1 MVAIFTLTTSEMS
14 SHQSQ
19 RRKGSLIFFW
29 GMLLGGLLFSRK
41 FQLQSE
47 QISSVLSEVR
57 GKYFRMEQ
65 ISQLLSR
72 EYYDKDSLL
81 SGQQAMIES
90 ATKAFVEGLGDPF
103 TSYLDAEQFS
113 GLQSELEGDGQIEGI
128 GAVVSKKDYY
138 VQVEE
143 LVKDSPAFKAG
154 LMPLDRIILI
164 WTGETKELNTSEAV
178 SQIRGPKGSTVELF
192 IERLDK
198 DGQKS
203 YLEKQVVRDIID
215 VPSVRS
221 KILTQSGVQ
230 LWYLEV
236 SVFGDQT
243 NKLFTRAISELLDAQ
258 VQGIILDLRGNG
270 WGLLQSA
277 VDLAGHFLP
286 KGELV
291 VKTKYSTF
299 EDLDYASKG
308 FWELEKMPLVVL
320 VDGLSASSS
329 EILALAL
336 REQLNAQIIG
346 VQSFWKGSIQTLY
359 DFEDKTSLK
368 YTIGRWCGPKG
379 TTIDKEGIKP
389 DLEVPF
395 NFTGYVDS
403 GLDNQLLK
411 AQEVLMGKINK

>member
-1 MVAIFTLTTSEMS
+1 
-14 SHQSQ
+14 
-19 RRKGSLIFFW
+19 
-29 GMLLGGLLFSRK
+29 
-41 FQLQSE
+41 
-47 QISSVLSEVR
+47 
-57 GKYFRMEQ
+57 EQ

-138 VQVEE
+138 VPVEE

-164 WTGETKELNTSEAV
+164 WTGETKELTTSEAV

-221 KILTQSGVQ
+221 KILTQSGIQ

-243 NKLFTRAISELLDAQ
+243 NK
-258 VQGIILDLRGNG
+258 
-270 WGLLQSA
+270 
-277 VDLAGHFLP
+277 
-286 KGELV
+286 
-291 VKTKYSTF
+291 
-299 EDLDYASKG
+299 
-308 FWELEKMPLVVL
+308 
-320 VDGLSASSS
+320 
-329 EILALAL
+329 
-336 REQLNAQIIG
+336 
-346 VQSFWKGSIQTLY
+346 
-359 DFEDKTSLK
+359 
-368 YTIGRWCGPKG
+368 
-379 TTIDKEGIKP
+379 
-389 DLEVPF
+389 
-395 NFTGYVDS
+395 
-403 GLDNQLLK
+403 
-411 AQEVLMGKINK
+411 

>member
-1 MVAIFTLTTSEMS
+1 MS
-14 SHQSQ
+14 SHSSQ

-29 GMLLGGLLFSRK
+29 GMLVGGLLFSLK

-47 QISSVLSEVR
+47 QLASFLSEIR
-57 GKYFRMEQ
+57 AKYFRMEQ
-65 ISQLLSR
+65 ISQLLSG
-72 EYYDKDSLL
+72 EYYDQESLQ
-81 SGQQAMIES
+81 SGQQAMIEN

-103 TSYLDAEQFS
+103 TSYLDAEEFS
-113 GLQSELEGDGQIEGI
+113 GLQTELEGKGQIEGI

-138 VQVEE
+138 VQIEE

-164 WTGETKELNTSEAV
+164 WTGETKDLTTSEAV
-178 SQIRGPKGSTVELF
+178 SQIRGPKGSMVELF

-203 YLEKQVVRDIID
+203 YLEKQVLRDIIE

-221 KILTQSGVQ
+221 KILNQSEVKLG
-230 LWYLEV
+230 YLEV
-236 SVFGDQT
+236 SIFGDQT

-286 KGELV
+286 KGKLV

-299 EDLDYASKG
+299 DDFDYPSKG

-320 VDGLSASSS
+320 LDGLSASSS

-336 REQLNAQIIG
+336 REQLNAQIVG

-368 YTIGRWCGPKG
+368 YTIGRWFGPKG
-379 TTIDKEGIKP
+379 TSIDKEGIKP

-395 NFTGYVDS
+395 DFTGYVDS

-411 AQEVLMGKINK
+411 AQEVLIGEIK